1 MLSICLYGFEIT
13 PVNHI
18 KYLMYQYI
26 LRFIIFNVQMLNC
39 CIERKIKREQLYKGY
54 TGQSLEEQKDSDS
67 EEAISSQLTTSDSE
81 PCAPS
86 EAEQSKERG
95 TSGSTATVGKESR
108 ERSKQSRKEQQ
119 KQASKKEK
127 EDIPAKR
134 PHLDSSSDDDEFFE
148 CEDEDEEKDEE
159 KENEEDGEEEEEEDN
174 EEESSEMEVETIK
187 AKVNFVSQLN
197 LINFVN

>member
-1 MLSICLYGFEIT
+1 
-13 PVNHI
+13 
-18 KYLMYQYI
+18 
-26 LRFIIFNVQMLNC
+26 MLNC

-67 EEAISSQLTTSDSE
+67 EEAVSSQLTTSDSE

-86 EAEQSKERG
+86 EAEQSRESG
-95 TSGSTATVGKESR
+95 TSGSTATVSKESR
-108 ERSKQSRKEQQ
+108 ERSQQSRKEQQ

-127 EDIPAKR
+127 EDIPLAKR

-174 EEESSEMEVETIK
+174 EEEMEVETIK